1 MTDLRNKKPELLL
14 PAGSIEVLREA
25 VLYGADAVYIGG
37 ETMSLRSKA
46 KNATIEELKECVA
59 FAHAHGVRVY
69 VTANILAH
77 NEDLV
82 EARRY
87 FEELKEVRPDAL
99 IISDPGVFVIAREV
113 LPETEI
119 HVSTQANNVN
129 YETFLFWHRLGAKRV
144 VAGRE
149 LSLKELAEIREK
161 IPPELEIEAFV
172 HGAMC
177 ISYSGRCLLSNYL
190 TGRDANHGECTHP
203 CRWKYALMEETRPGE
218 YFPVEENERG
228 TFIMNSKDLSMIGH
242 VPELVAAGIDSFKV
256 EGRMK
261 TALYVATVA
270 RTYRRAIDDYFASP
284 KLYEERLPW
293 YLEEIEKVT
302 FREYTTG
309 FYFGKPGADAQVY
322 EGRSYVT
329 NYVYLG
335 WVERIAPD
343 GSAVFTQKNKFLPGD
358 EIEIMKPDG
367 TNVKTTVLEIRN
379 QAGELMEA
387 ASHASEKLF
396 VRFSVIP
403 DEGNILRVRSREN
416 GGGSAF

>member
-1 MTDLRNKKPELLL
+1 MADFGIKKPELLL
-14 PAGSIEVLREA
+14 PAGSAEVLREA
-25 VLYGADAVYIGG
+25 VIYGADAVYIGG

-46 KNATIEELKECVA
+46 KNATTKDLKECVA

-77 NEDLV
+77 NEDLI

-119 HVSTQANNVN
+119 HISTQANNVN

-149 LSLKELAEIREK
+149 LSLKELAAIREK

-172 HGAMC
+172 HGAVC

-242 VPELVAAGIDSFKV
+242 IPELVSAGIDSFKI

-270 RTYRRAIDDYFASP
+270 RTYRKAIDDYFTSP
-284 KLYEERLPW
+284 ELYEKHLPW

-309 FYFGKPGADAQVY
+309 FYFGKPGTDAQVY
-322 EGRSYVT
+322 EGQAYVT

-335 WVERIAPD
+335 AVERVLAD
-343 GSAVFTQKNKFLPGD
+343 GTAVFMQKNKFLPGD
-358 EIEIMKPDG
+358 RIEIMKPDG
-367 TNVKTTVLEIRN
+367 TNVETTVLEIRN
-379 QAGELMEA
+379 AAGELLEA
-387 ASHASEKLF
+387 ASHASEELHAK
-396 VRFSVIP
+396 FSVSP
-403 DEGNILRVRSREN
+403 EPYDVLRVPKHTS
-416 GGGSAF
+416 